1 MDMTEI
7 IAYLPQI
14 NIVGIVCL
22 AIFFVKLRSGL
33 KADIVMPEIDLVK
46 DDMKSIV
53 SRLEKLEGNYEKIGD
68 KFTEQFNEIKS
79 QVSQTRQDIAEMR
92 GALDL
97 LIQKYSAK

>member
-1 MDMTEI
+1 MDMTDI
-7 IAYLPQI
+7 VAYLPQI

-33 KADIVMPEIDLVK
+33 KADIVMPEVESVR
-46 DDMKSIV
+46 DDMKAIIA
-53 SRLEKLEGNYEKIGD
+53 RLEKLEGNYEKIGD

-97 LIQKYSAK
+97 LIQKSVK

>member
-14 NIVGIVCL
+14 NVIGIICL
-22 AIFFVKLRSGL
+22 FIFFLKIRSGL
-33 KADIVMPEIDLVK
+33 KAEIVMPEIDAINKELKEVK
-46 DDMKSIV
+46 EKI
-53 SRLEKLEGNYEKIGD
+53 EKLEQNDEKIGD
-68 KFTEQFNEIKS
+68 RFTEQFNEMKS

-97 LIQKYSAK
+97 LIQKLVK

>member
-1 MDMTEI
+1 MTDI
-7 IAYLPQI
+7 VAYLPQI

-33 KADIVMPEIDLVK
+33 KADIVMPEVESVR
-46 DDMKSIV
+46 DDMKAIIV
-53 SRLEKLEGNYEKIGD
+53 RLEKLEGNYEKIGD

-97 LIQKYSAK
+97 LIQKSVK